1 MATSTTT
8 TGGILILDF
17 GSQYNR
23 LIARRIRETGVFSE
37 ILPYNTPYEQVR
49 ERKPAGI
56 ILTGGPSSVLASGAA
71 LPDPRILEAGIP
83 ILGICYGMQLL
94 AHVLGGKVE
103 RGDAGEYGPAV
114 FRRDSESGLL
124 AGTPPSFRVWMSHF
138 DEVIQAPEG
147 FAPLGHTERVL
158 AGFYD
163 DSRRIYALQFHPE
176 VSHTEY
182 GTRIL
187 KNFVLDICK
196 APDDWNTGD
205 IIDRQIRDIRRRVG
219 NRRVVL
225 GLSGGVDSS
234 VAAVLIHKAIGDRLT
249 AIFVDTGLL
258 RKDEARQVPETFARH
273 FRMNLRT
280 VDARERFLS
289 ALGGITDPEQ
299 KRKIIGREFVE
310 VFTQEASRIPDV
322 AFLAQGTIYPDV
334 IESRSAGGP
343 SATIKSHHNVGGLP
357 EKMHLQLLEPL
368 RELFKDEVRRLGLQ
382 LGIPPEL
389 IMRHPFPG
397 PGLAVRIAGEITPRK
412 VQLLQE
418 ADAILID
425 ALHRHGLYDRISQAF
440 AVLLPVKSV
449 GVMGDE
455 RTYGYTLVIR
465 AVETTDF
472 MTARASR
479 LPYDFLDE
487 VSAEIINRVPGINR
501 VLYDVTSKPP
511 ATIEWE

>member
-1 MATSTTT
+1 MATHSSHP
-8 TGGILILDF
+8 GGIVILDF

-23 LIARRIRETGVFSE
+23 LIARRVREAGVFSE
-37 ILPYNTPYEQVR
+37 ILPYNTPYEQIL

-56 ILTGGPSSVLASGAA
+56 ILTGGPSSVLAPDAA
-71 LPDPRILEAGIP
+71 LPDPRILQADIP

-94 AHVLGGKVE
+94 AQLLGGKVE
-103 RGDAGEYGPAV
+103 RGQVGEYGPAR
-114 FRRDSESGLL
+114 FHRSGENALL
-124 AGTPPSFRVWMSHF
+124 EGTPQSFRVWMSHF
-138 DEVIQAPEG
+138 DQVKDVPPG
-147 FAPLGHTERVL
+147 FRPLGKTGNVL

-163 DSRRIYALQFHPE
+163 DRRRIYALQFHPE

-187 KNFVLDICK
+187 QNFVLNISR
-196 APDDWNTGD
+196 AATGWTAGN
-205 IIDRQIRDIRRRVG
+205 IIERQIREIRRRVG

-258 RKDEARQVPETFARH
+258 RKDEARQVPETFGRH
-273 FRMNLRT
+273 FRMNLRS
-280 VDARERFLS
+280 VDARDRFLS
-289 ALGGITDPEQ
+289 ALRGIADPEQ

-310 VFTQEASRIPDV
+310 VFSREASRIPGV

-334 IESRSAGGP
+334 IESRPSGGP

-357 EKMHLQLLEPL
+357 EKMQLELLEPL
-368 RELFKDEVRRLGLQ
+368 RELFKDEVRRIGLE
-382 LGIPPEL
+382 LGIPHKL

-397 PGLAVRIAGEITPRK
+397 PGLAVRIPGEVTPEK
-412 VQLLQE
+412 VRLLQD
-418 ADAILID
+418 ADAILLD

-455 RTYGYTLVIR
+455 RTYGHTLVIR

-472 MTARASR
+472 MTARASH
-479 LPYDFLDE
+479 LPYAFLDE
-487 VSAEIINRVPGINR
+487 ISTEIINRVSGINR
-501 VLYDVTSKPP
+501 VLYDITSKPP